1 MKIGILTFHRCINYG
16 SYWQALCLAE
26 AMQNRGHTVEILD
39 HCSNK
44 VNLAEWKCAMQ
55 PVLPVFVPPSDIPLY
70 RKKIGSFFAA
80 FEDLPLSK
88 TFPLASPEQMDMY
101 DLVIVGSDEVWNLS
115 HPWYG
120 YYPIFY
126 GDGIQAKQV
135 IAYAA
140 SFGNYDAS
148 AGLEKEWA
156 EKLRQLE
163 RISVRDEN
171 SQRIIKNALG
181 LDVPQVL
188 DPCFL
193 FPVNPAPIKLP
204 FSQPYL
210 AVYGHN
216 FSEKFIANI
225 KEFARSRCLPLISI
239 GYRNDWADEQ
249 WLTAGPLEFA
259 AFVRSAKAVATNFFH
274 GCVFALINT
283 KPFVCETSPYRSLKV
298 QDLMDTIHAQS
309 HLMSEQTPFATYNEK
324 LAEPL
329 SKDILRNIETLRV
342 FSFEWLDNALSY
354 NPSIRHEFV

>member
-1 MKIGILTFHRCINYG
+1 MKVGILTFHRCINYG
-16 SYWQALCLAE
+16 SYWQTRCLAE
-26 AMQNRGHTVEILD
+26 AMKKRGHTVEILD
-39 HCSNK
+39 HYSNK
-44 VNLAEWKCAMQ
+44 INLAEWKCALQ
-55 PVLPVFVPPSDIPLY
+55 PVLPAFIPSSDIPLY
-70 RKKIGSFFAA
+70 RKKIVSFFEA

-88 TFPLASPEQMDMY
+88 SFPLDNPEQMDSY

-148 AGLEKEWA
+148 ASLEKDWA
-156 EKLRQLE
+156 EKLRQFE
-163 RISVRDEN
+163 RISVRDKN
-171 SQRIIKNALG
+171 SQRIIKSALG
-181 LDVPQVL
+181 WDVPQVL

-193 FPVNPAPIKLP
+193 FPVNPYPMALP
-204 FSQPYL
+204 FLQPYV

-216 FSEKFIANI
+216 FSENFIANI
-225 KEFARSRCLPLISI
+225 KEFARSRGLPLISI

-249 WLTAGPLEFA
+249 WLTAGPLEFS
-259 AFVRSAKAVATNFFH
+259 AFMHSAQAVVTNFFH

-283 KPFVCETSPYRSLKV
+283 KPFVCETSSYRSLKV
-298 QDLMDTIHAQS
+298 QGLMDTIEAQS
-309 HLMSEQTPFATYNEK
+309 YMVQEQTPFATYNER
-324 LAEPL
+324 LTQPL
-329 SKDILRNIETLRV
+329 SKDIVRNIEALRL
-342 FSFEWLDNALSY
+342 FSSEWLDKALSY